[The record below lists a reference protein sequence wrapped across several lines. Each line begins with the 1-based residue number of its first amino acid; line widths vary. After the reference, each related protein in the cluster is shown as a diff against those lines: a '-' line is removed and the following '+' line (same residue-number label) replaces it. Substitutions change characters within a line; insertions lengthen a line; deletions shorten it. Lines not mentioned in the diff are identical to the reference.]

1 MLRKSNSLFFST
13 SIVVK
18 RRLYHELSF
27 AQHGDPLQVLQYHE
41 LQPSQQQNSNH
52 VTVEMKYAAWNPADV
67 NQVQGKYP
75 SLASPSWR
83 QSSVTQRNVAG
94 AEGIGVVIHVSEL
107 ENADSSN
114 KPLKVGDTVI
124 TVGGIGTF
132 RSHVSLPFEYVLP
145 VFSKQQQSTSTQ
157 HPFCPHDAIFF
168 QLVGTAYNLL
178 QQGNENGAIVQN
190 AGNSAV
196 ATILAQMTRT
206 PIVSFVRRRSNL
218 LEMDLLHD
226 YVTSTSHT
234 KILIEDEYIHD
245 RNKIRALREEWNFQ
259 TAFNAVGGLSSQL
272 LLQLLQPNGWHVT
285 YGGMSQQPVSVSTS
299 DLIFRNVQLK
309 GYWHSQ
315 WMWQQSYE
323 SRVAFV
329 QQLVR
334 DYYDSSSAGIQL
346 PPVQVF
352 PLRDWAEALRW
363 EKAQTGPIRSKIVFD
378 LSVE

>member
-1 MLRKSNSLFFST
+1 MLRKCNSLFSSFST
-13 SIVVK
+13 VGK

-27 AQHGDPLQVLQYHE
+27 AQHGDPLQVLQYHHQE
-41 LQPSQQQNSNH
+41 QPNHPRHNNNH
-52 VTVEMKYAAWNPADV
+52 VTVELKYAAWNPADI

-75 SLASPSWR
+75 SLAFPSWR

-94 AEGIGVVIHVSEL
+94 AEGIGVVAQVSEA
-107 ENADSSN
+107 ENNDGSSN
-114 KPLKVGDTVI
+114 NPLKVGDTVI

-132 RSHVSLPFEYVLP
+132 RSHVSLPFECVLP
-145 VFSKQQQSTSTQ
+145 VFKRQQSIQ
-157 HPFCPHDAIFF
+157 HDICPHDAIFF

-178 QQGNENGAIVQN
+178 QQGNATGAIVQN

-196 ATILAQMTRT
+196 ATILAQMTEA
-206 PIVSFVRRRSNL
+206 PIVSFVRQRSNPH
-218 LEMDLLHD
+218 EMDFLHD
-226 YVTSTSHT
+226 YVTSTSHA
-234 KILIEDEYIHD
+234 KILVEEEYIHD
-245 RNKIRALREEWNFQ
+245 RNKIRALREEWSFQ
-259 TAFNAVGGLSSQL
+259 KAFNAVGGLSSQL
-272 LLQLLQPNGWHVT
+272 LMQLLQPRGLHVT
-285 YGGMSQQPVSVSTS
+285 YGGMSQQPLTVATS

-334 DYYDSSSAGIQL
+334 DYYDSMPRIQL

-352 PLRDWAEALRW
+352 ALRDWAEALRW

-378 LSVE
+378 LSLE